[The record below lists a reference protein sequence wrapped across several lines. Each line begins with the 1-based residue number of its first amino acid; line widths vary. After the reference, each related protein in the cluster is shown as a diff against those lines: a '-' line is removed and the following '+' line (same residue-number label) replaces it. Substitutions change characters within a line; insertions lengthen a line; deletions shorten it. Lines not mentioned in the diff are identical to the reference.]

1 MITGLCFVIL
11 GVLILFY
18 PQILIAIAAALLIL
32 FGLGLTPPP
41 ALVRQPTPARM
52 NRRPGRRTAK
62 VDGRQ
67 TPASPCGMSFAT
79 AAQRFALLGHREAQ
93 VVG

>member
-1 MITGLCFVIL
+1 MITGLFFVIL
-11 GVLILFY
+11 GIF
-18 PQILIAIAAALLIL
+18 IL
-32 FGLGLTPPP
+32 FGLGMTPPP
-41 ALVRQPTPARM
+41 ALVCQPTPARM

-67 TPASPCGMSFAT
+67 TPASPCSMSFAT
-79 AAQRFALLGHREAQ
+79 AVQRFALLGRREAQ